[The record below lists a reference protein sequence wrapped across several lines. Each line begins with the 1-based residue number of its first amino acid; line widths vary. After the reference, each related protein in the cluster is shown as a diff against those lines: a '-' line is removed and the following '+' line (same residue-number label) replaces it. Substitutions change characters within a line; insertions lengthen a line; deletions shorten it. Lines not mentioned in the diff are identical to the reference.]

1 MRYLLDTN
9 CLSQLVNDP
18 DGLCAA
24 KIRRRTADSF
34 TSVIVAAEIRF
45 GLANNPCER
54 LRQLVDVI
62 IGTIHIEPWDGP
74 ADIHYARIRFLLK
87 KAGTPIGANDL
98 FIAAH
103 ALALDATLITAHER
117 EFRRVPG
124 LKVENWSVAQS
135 VGLPA
140 DDPEIRR

>member
-9 CLSQLVNDP
+9 SLSQLVNDP
-18 DGLCAA
+18 NGICAA
-24 KIRRRTADSF
+24 RIWERTADSF
-34 TSVIVAAEIRF
+34 TSVIVAAEVRF

-54 LRQLVDVI
+54 LRQLVDVV
-62 IGTIHIEPWDGP
+62 IGTINIEPWDRP
-74 ADIHYARIRFLLK
+74 ADIHYARIRWLLK

-103 ALALDATLITAHER
+103 ALALDATLVTANER

-124 LKVENWSVAQS
+124 LKVENWSV
-135 VGLPA
+135 V
-140 DDPEIRR
+140 

>member
-9 CLSQLVNDP
+9 SLAQLVNDP

-24 KIRRRTADSF
+24 RIWERNADSF
-34 TSVIVAAEIRF
+34 TSVIVAAEIQF

-54 LRQLVDVI
+54 LRQLVDVV
-62 IGTIHIEPWDGP
+62 IGVIHIEPWDRP
-74 ADIHYARIRFLLK
+74 ADTHYARIRLLLK

-103 ALALDATLITAHER
+103 ALALDATLVTANER
-117 EFRRVPG
+117 ELRRVPG
-124 LKVENWSVAQS
+124 LKVENWAVA
-135 VGLPA
+135 
-140 DDPEIRR
+140 